1 MRVALVH
8 TSRPPMKGVL
18 DLSTHRT
25 SNVFEDAARVVS
37 AEIRRIQDVSKDI
50 NRELDGLR
58 WRGES
63 ATYFRR
69 HARNQQ
75 ERTTHSVEV
84 MESLR
89 TLLLRASDM
98 ALQEKGKAGVP

>member
-1 MRVALVH
+1 M
-8 TSRPPMKGVL
+8 
-18 DLSTHRT
+18 STHRT
-25 SNVFEDAARVVS
+25 ADVFEDAARVVS
-37 AEIRRIQDVSKDI
+37 AEIRRMQDVSKDI
-50 NRELDGLR
+50 DRELDRLH

-69 HARNQQ
+69 HARNQR

-89 TLLLRASDM
+89 TLLLRASDA
-98 ALQEKGKAGVP
+98 ALQAKGKAGVP